1 MDDLLDYLTL
11 KFSLNV
17 GNKFVQ
23 KLDGFV
29 KIILEDPETFK
40 KSDLNSNLRKCV
52 ISKQTTVYYKFNQNQ
67 INFLSIFDT
76 RQSPSKIKNIK

>member
-17 GNKFVQ
+17 RNKFVQ

-29 KIILEDPETFK
+29 KIISEDPETFK

-52 ISKQTTVYYKFNQNQ
+52 ISKQTTVYYKFNQKQ

-76 RQSPSKIKNIK
+76 RQNPSKIKNIK

>member
-17 GNKFVQ
+17 RNKFVQ

-52 ISKQTTVYYKFNQNQ
+52 ISKQTTVYYKFNQKQ

-76 RQSPSKIKNIK
+76 RQNPSKIKNIK